1 MYRSDIGV
9 GELVVHTTESTWVRQ
24 WTDQFEKPHDV
35 HTKQPY
41 KRIVG
46 LAGPDQELL
55 WTPSEIPADS
65 SSSFDPAET
74 TRETI
79 SLPATMLDRVVEF
92 FDENMSEDG
101 FNPDEE
107 KYNCHRFAAAATG
120 INHLE
125 NPLWPREFVKEQNER
140 QPSDPLPV
148 GQIGVIGAITGGEG
162 QGMHSVIGLGED
174 RDECLQ
180 VMWTQGHMGIASY
193 NDLLK
198 FYKTY
203 VGGALR
209 LFRGISH
216 VGLYTTESPSLES
229 SAQASSLAA

>member
-1 MYRSDIGV
+1 MYRSDIEV
-9 GELVVHTTESTWVRQ
+9 AELEVHMVESTWVRQ
-24 WTDQFEKPHDV
+24 YSDQFDKPHDV

-55 WTPSEIPADS
+55 WTPQEIPADS
-65 SSSFDPAET
+65 SSTFDPTET
-74 TRETI
+74 TRETL

-92 FDENMSEDG
+92 FDENMSEGG

-107 KYNCHRFAAAATG
+107 KYNCHRFAAAVAG
-120 INHLE
+120 INHKE
-125 NPLWPREFVKEQNER
+125 NPFWPRNFVRERAER
-140 QPSDPLPV
+140 QTSDPLPL
-148 GQIGVIGAITGGEG
+148 GQIGVIGATTGGEG

-180 VMWTQGHMGIASY
+180 VMWTQGHLGIASY
-193 NDLLK
+193 SDLLK
-198 FYKTY
+198 FYKKH

-209 LFRGISH
+209 SFRGITH
-216 VGLYTTESPSLES
+216 VGLYSDPLL
-229 SAQASSLAA
+229 QPKID